1 MTRGVGLRR
10 EDGAQPVGGEVFEDA
25 VVEDARRVHDRGE
38 GVCGGYGGDDPGERV
53 GVGGVAGGEGDV
65 GAQCLQFGPEFG
77 GARGVGAAAPGEEQ
91 VPHAVPGDEVAG
103 EDAAEDARA
112 AGDQYGALG
121 VPGARQGEDD
131 LAVVLGLRHV
141 AEGLAGVAHVPGDG
155 GQRAQG
161 AGGEQAGEVAE
172 HLPDA
177 VLARLAQFVRP
188 VEGDVRVVAD
198 DLLGVA
204 DVGLAHLDQAPAGS
218 EEPQRGVDEVARQGV
233 EDDVDAASAA
243 RGPEPVLEAE
253 VPRRGEAG
261 VVPAVGAQQGALVL
275 AGRETDVHEDGLPRL
290 QAGEVAQAV
299 VGGEEGDGHGGRLR
313 PGPAVG
319 YGGDHAGVG
328 HGVGG
333 EAARDQ
339 AHDPVAGGEVG
350 DAVADGGD
358 HTGGLGAQEYGRAG
372 VHVQGVEHVAEVEA
386 GGAHLYQQV
395 TGGGGLGHLGAGD
408 EFQLVDGALPRDV
421 QSPGAGTGRHGE
433 RVAGAGPGQAGGV
446 RLALTD
452 GQLRFA
458 GGERGGQGPP
468 GVVVDVE
475 VDEDEA
481 AGVLGLGGA
490 HQAPHGGAGQ
500 VVGGVAGS
508 GGDGAAGDDDHP
520 GRWRARGRGRC
531 RGRPGRPP
539 PPAPGRTAGRRRG
552 VARWWRGVRSAR
564 RGCRRRAVG
573 FRCRRARRRGYR
585 GRRGRARRVRRRAG

>member
-91 VPHAVPGDEVAG
+91 VPHACRVTRWRARMPPRTPAPPVISTVPSG
-103 EDAAEDARA
+103 
-112 AGDQYGALG
+112 
-121 VPGARQGEDD
+121 PGARQGEDD

-161 AGGEQAGEVAE
+161 TGGEQAGEVAE

-177 VLARLAQFVRP
+177 VLARLAQFVRL

-204 DVGLAHLDQAPAGS
+204 DVGLAHLDQAPAGARSRS
-218 EEPQRGVDEVARQGV
+218 EASTKSPAR
-233 EDDVDAASAA
+233 ELRTTSTPRPPPAA
-243 RGPEPVLEAE
+243 RNRSSKPRSRDEARRE
-253 VPRRGEAG
+253 SSQPSARSRARLCSRPCRTPRRPVAGELDGGHARRRRRG
-261 VVPAVGAQQGALVL
+261 
-275 AGRETDVHEDGLPRL
+275 VHEDGLPRL

-319 YGGDHAGVG
+319 YGGDHTGVG

-350 DAVADGGD
+350 DALADGGD

-372 VHVQGVEHVAEVEA
+372 
-386 GGAHLYQQV
+386 YM
-395 TGGGGLGHLGAGD
+395 
-408 EFQLVDGALPRDV
+408 
-421 QSPGAGTGRHGE
+421 S
-433 RVAGAGPGQAGGV
+433 RVLSTS
-446 RLALTD
+446 RK
-452 GQLRFA
+452 LR
-458 GGERGGQGPP
+458 P
-468 GVVVDVE
+468 
-475 VDEDEA
+475 A
-481 AGVLGLGGA
+481 A
-490 HQAPHGGAGQ
+490 
-500 VVGGVAGS
+500 
-508 GGDGAAGDDDHP
+508 
-520 GRWRARGRGRC
+520 
-531 RGRPGRPP
+531 
-539 PPAPGRTAGRRRG
+539 RTSISR
-552 VARWWRGVRSAR
+552 
-564 RGCRRRAVG
+564 
-573 FRCRRARRRGYR
+573 
-585 GRRGRARRVRRRAG
+585 